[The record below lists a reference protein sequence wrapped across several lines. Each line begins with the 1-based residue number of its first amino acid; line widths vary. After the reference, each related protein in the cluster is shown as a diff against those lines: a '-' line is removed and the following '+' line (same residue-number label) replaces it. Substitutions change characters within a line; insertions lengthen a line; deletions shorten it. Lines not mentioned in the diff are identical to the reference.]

1 MIATALVIAMN
12 TFVVP
17 EAWVDAVEQIES
29 GGESVYGDN
38 GYAAGSFQ
46 FHYDCWNECSWL
58 RDKTGLPVYSYDEAM
73 DKVKS
78 REYARTWL
86 SHIYL
91 VLSKKYKRPATLGEV
106 WIAYN
111 LGMTGFSKYKYS
123 INHVRGW
130 RKKKAVYLNNL

>member
-1 MIATALVIAMN
+1 MIATALVISLNA
-12 TFVVP
+12 FVIP

-29 GGESVYGDN
+29 GGESVSGDN

-46 FHYDCWNECSWL
+46 FHYACWNECSWI
-58 RDKTGLPVYSYDEAM
+58 REEAGMPVYSYDDAM

-91 VLSKKYKRPATLGEV
+91 VLKKKYKRPPTLGEV

-111 LGMTGFSKYKYS
+111 LGMTGFSKYNYS

-130 RKKKAVYLNNL
+130 RKKKALYLNSL